1 MLGGERA
8 RTLGILSLFLMPLL
22 TLWKKGKEDPVD
34 ITVTDLE
41 KCFDSLW
48 AQECINTLYEYGI
61 KNDKLV
67 LLYKETKNALIA
79 LKIASGLTKRESIR
93 NIPMQGSV
101 FGSLVCT
108 AVMDKLAKIFY
119 KDESLLYKY
128 KGEVEVPVIGMVDD
142 VLCVA
147 KCSNTAVTTISTI
160 NSFMELNK
168 LKLAANKCGKI
179 HIGKKYMQCP
189 VTRVHGEILE
199 NAKTEK

>member
-119 KDESLLYKY
+119 KDESLWYKY
-128 KGEVEVPVIGMVDD
+128 KGEVEVPVDD

-147 KCSNTAVTTISTI
+147 KCSNNAITTTSTI

-168 LKLAANKCGKI
+168 LKLSANKCGKI
-179 HIGKKYMQCP
+179 YIGKIKCSVLWLVCM
-189 VTRVHGEILE
+189 E
-199 NAKTEK
+199 NF